1 MRGARETQE
10 AHGSRRSRAAV
21 GEAGGGGSG
30 LNEGLLDPE
39 HIAPVQSGRKAVGAK
54 RDSSARDPV
63 AGGGEG
69 KEGVAC

>member
-1 MRGARETQE
+1 MRGRYASASLPSLEIQKG
-10 AHGSRRSRAAV
+10 ASRSAAAL
-21 GEAGGGGSG
+21 G
-30 LNEGLLDPE
+30 
-39 HIAPVQSGRKAVGAK
+39 APVQSGRKAVGAK